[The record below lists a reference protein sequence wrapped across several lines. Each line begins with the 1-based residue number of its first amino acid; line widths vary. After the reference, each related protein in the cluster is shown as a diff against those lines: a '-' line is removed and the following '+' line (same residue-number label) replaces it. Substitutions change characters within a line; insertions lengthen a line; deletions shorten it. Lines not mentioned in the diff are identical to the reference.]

1 MTIETEGATPSI
13 PTSSSTSRSP
23 ASPGPGTHTQV
34 MATRMTS
41 SRLIGRVAELAE
53 LEAALRDAASGHPS
67 LAFVAGE
74 SGVGKSRMVAEF
86 ARHARDAG
94 ARVAIGDCVELGDE
108 ELPYAPIVS
117 VLRSLAREGDAV
129 LETLPPGVR
138 AELATLLPELGG
150 GAWPAGAEP
159 LRANE
164 TTLGQ
169 PRLFEALL
177 TLLDHLGREQPFALV
192 LEDIHWADRSTR
204 AFLVFLGRSLWSE
217 RVLVVAT
224 YRSDE
229 LHRRHP
235 LRPLLAE
242 LERDTR
248 SRRIELTR
256 LTRQELADLLAD
268 ILGGPPDEELVER
281 LYARSEGNPLFTE
294 ELLAARLDGRG
305 GLPTTL
311 RDALMVRVER
321 LSQPAQEVLRLL
333 SAARVLSHDVLADA
347 SGLGGAELRAV
358 VREAAESNV
367 IVADER
373 GRYQFRHALLRE
385 VVHDDLLP
393 GEHAELHLALAR
405 ALETQA
411 AETGEDAI
419 VTAGIAH
426 HYLSAGCQREALVAS
441 VRAAGFAERVH
452 AHGEAGV
459 LLERALDLWRR
470 VPDAAEQ
477 IGTDRIELVRR
488 ASRALIND
496 GAHPR
501 AEALLKQAV
510 AEVDEQRDP
519 RLAAELLELLSRAQ
533 WSLGRAEDARAS
545 VASAVALLP
554 EDEDRSPERARI
566 LSRQAKIA
574 MLQGRFSEVLPS
586 ARAALAAATEA
597 DAAPRADALN
607 AMGLALILLGD
618 VEEGS
623 EHLHEA
629 IAVSPVGFERTSAW
643 ANLADAL
650 HLVGRSHEALDA
662 AERGLA
668 DTTGPVRGSDWLTMT
683 KGEIQWDLGDWA
695 AARRNLPPGDR
706 RHVGITFAYTELKRA
721 EVALAD
727 ADHEAVRTSLDRIA
741 DLVAGSREPQFIG
754 LAGSLRG
761 ELERRCGD
769 LAAARTAV
777 DDALDAI
784 EFCSEDLSRI
794 SRLAETGAWI
804 EADAAQR
811 ARDLG
816 DDEAEREA
824 IARAEGFLMRA
835 EACAA
840 DGRPVEVARLAV
852 TRSHLARARGTADP
866 ALDAAAAEAWRE
878 LDRPY
883 PAAIAELQRAD
894 TLASRGERDAAAAQ
908 LAEVLAFA
916 GDRGAAWLRAEAE
929 GLATRARLTVGA
941 AAGPEAP
948 PDREPAGDDPFGL
961 TPRERQ
967 VLLLVADGAT
977 NREIGAQLFMAEKTA
992 SVHVS
997 RILAKLDVRSRTE
1010 AAAVAHRLGFGGTT
1024 TR

>member
-1 MTIETEGATPSI
+1 
-13 PTSSSTSRSP
+13 
-23 ASPGPGTHTQV
+23 
-34 MATRMTS
+34 MTS

-53 LEAALRDAASGHPS
+53 LEAALRDAADGRPS

-86 ARHARDAG
+86 ARRTRDGG
-94 ARVAIGDCVELGDE
+94 ARVAIGECVELGEE

-129 LETLPPGVR
+129 LDELPAGVR
-138 AELATLLPELGG
+138 AELATLLPELDRG
-150 GAWPAGAEP
+150 GAGRGPEE

-164 TTLGQ
+164 TTRGQ

-177 TLLDHLGREQPFALV
+177 TLLDQLGREQPFALV

-204 AFLVFLGRSLWSE
+204 AFLTFLGRSLWTE
-217 RVLVVAT
+217 RVLVIAT

-248 SRRIELTR
+248 ARRIELTR
-256 LTRQELADLLAD
+256 LTRDELGELLAD
-268 ILGGPPDEELVER
+268 ILGGPPDDELVER

-311 RDALMVRVER
+311 RDALMVRIER
-321 LSQPAQEVLRLL
+321 LSEPAQEVLRLL
-333 SAARVLSHDVLADA
+333 SAARILSHDVLADA
-347 SGLGGAELRAV
+347 SGLGGSELRAV

-367 IVADER
+367 IVADAR

-405 ALETQA
+405 ALEAQL

-441 VRAAGFAERVH
+441 VRAADAAERVH
-452 AHGEAGV
+452 AHGEAGA
-459 LLERALDLWRR
+459 LLERALDLWSR
-470 VPDAAEQ
+470 VPDAMAQ
-477 IGTDRIELVRR
+477 IGCDRIELVRR

-496 GAHPR
+496 GSHGR
-501 AEALLKQAV
+501 AEALLKQAIG
-510 AEVDEQRDP
+510 EVDEERDP
-519 RLAAELLELLSRAQ
+519 RVAAGLLELLSRAQ

-545 VASAVALLP
+545 VTRAVELLP
-554 EDEDRSPERARI
+554 DDEDQSPERARI

-597 DAAPRADALN
+597 DAGPRADALN
-607 AMGLALILLGD
+607 AMGLSLILLGE

-623 EHLHEA
+623 ADLREA

-643 ANLADAL
+643 SNLADAL
-650 HLVGRSHEALDA
+650 HLVGRSDEAIAA
-662 AERGLA
+662 AEQGLEATVGAGSRQRLDDHDPGRDPVGPRRLDGRAPAHVPGRPPPQRHDPRLRRAQARGGRARRRRPRAGAGLA
-668 DTTGPVRGSDWLTMT
+668 RPHRRARGGLAR
-683 KGEIQWDLGDWA
+683 A
-695 AARRNLPPGDR
+695 AVHRAGRVVARRARAPRRRSHRRPRRRRRRPRRDRVLLRGPGADRAAVGDR
-706 RHVGITFAYTELKRA
+706 RVDRGRRRA
-721 EVALAD
+721 
-727 ADHEAVRTSLDRIA
+727 
-741 DLVAGSREPQFIG
+741 
-754 LAGSLRG
+754 
-761 ELERRCGD
+761 
-769 LAAARTAV
+769 
-777 DDALDAI
+777 
-784 EFCSEDLSRI
+784 
-794 SRLAETGAWI
+794 
-804 EADAAQR
+804 
-811 ARDLG
+811 
-816 DDEAEREA
+816 
-824 IARAEGFLMRA
+824 
-835 EACAA
+835 ACA
-840 DGRPVEVARLAV
+840 RPR
-852 TRSHLARARGTADP
+852 RRRGRARG
-866 ALDAAAAEAWRE
+866 
-878 LDRPY
+878 DRPRRGLRDARRGLRRGG
-883 PAAIAELQRAD
+883 PARRGRPARIVARAPCARPRRRAIRRSTLRRPPPGAPCRAP
-894 TLASRGERDAAAAQ
+894 TRRRSRSCGARRRSPSHGDREAAAAQ
-908 LAEVLAFA
+908 LVEVLAA
-916 GDRGAAWLRAEAE
+916 ADTLGAAWLRGEAD
-929 GLATRARLTVGA
+929 GLAARARLPVAAGGVTEIAPEPAA
-941 AAGPEAP
+941 AAG
-948 PDREPAGDDPFGL
+948 DPFGL

-967 VLLLVADGAT
+967 VLALVADGAT
-977 NREIGAQLFMAEKTA
+977 NREIGAQLYMAEKTA

-1010 AAAVAHRLGFGGTT
+1010 AAAVAHRFGFGETT

>member
-1 MTIETEGATPSI
+1 
-13 PTSSSTSRSP
+13 
-23 ASPGPGTHTQV
+23 
-34 MATRMTS
+34 MTS

-53 LEAALRDAASGHPS
+53 LEAALHDAAAGRPS

-86 ARHARDAG
+86 ARRRRDGG
-94 ARVAIGDCVELGDE
+94 ARVAIGECVELGEE

-117 VLRSLAREGDAV
+117 VLRSLARDGDAV

-150 GAWPAGAEP
+150 GAWAAGPEP

-204 AFLVFLGRSLWSE
+204 AFLVFLGRSLWTE
-217 RVLVVAT
+217 RVLVIAT

-248 SRRIELTR
+248 ARRIELTR
-256 LTRQELADLLAD
+256 LTHDELTDLLED
-268 ILGGPPDEELVER
+268 ILGGPPDAELVER

-311 RDALMVRVER
+311 RDALMVRIER
-321 LSQPAQEVLRLL
+321 LSEPAQEVLRLL
-333 SAARVLSHDVLADA
+333 SAARVISHDVLADA
-347 SGLGGAELRAV
+347 SGLGGAELRTV

-367 IVADER
+367 IVADAR

-405 ALETQA
+405 ALEAQVA
-411 AETGEDAI
+411 VSGEDAI
-419 VTAGIAH
+419 ITAGIAH

-441 VRAAGFAERVH
+441 VRAADAAERVH
-452 AHGEAGV
+452 AHGEAGA
-459 LLERALDLWRR
+459 LLERALDLWSR
-470 VPDAAEQ
+470 VPDAVEET
-477 IGTDRIELVRR
+477 GCDRVELVRR
-488 ASRALIND
+488 AGRALIND
-496 GAHPR
+496 GSHPR
-501 AEALLKQAV
+501 AEALLKQALGDI
-510 AEVDEQRDP
+510 DEQQDP
-519 RLAAELLELLSRAQ
+519 RLAAGLLELLSRAQ

-545 VASAVALLP
+545 VARAVDLLP
-554 EDEDRSPERARI
+554 ADEAQSPERARI
-566 LSRQAKIA
+566 FSRQAKIA
-574 MLQGRFSEVLPS
+574 MLQGRFSEVLPA

-597 DAAPRADALN
+597 DAGPRADALN
-607 AMGLALILLGD
+607 AMGLSLVLLGE
-618 VEEGS
+618 VEEGRAN
-623 EHLHEA
+623 LREA
-629 IAVSPVGFERTSAW
+629 IEISPVGFERTSAW

-650 HLVGRSHEALDA
+650 HLVGRSREGYAA
-662 AERGLA
+662 AEQGLA
-668 DTTGPVRGSDWLTMT
+668 DTTGPGRGSDWLTMT
-683 KGEIQWDLGDWA
+683 LGEIGWDLGQWA
-695 AARRNLPPGDR
+695 AARRRLPPGDR
-706 RHVGITFAYTELKRA
+706 RHVGITFAYVELKRA

-727 ADHEAVRTSLDRIA
+727 AEHEAVRASLDRVT
-741 DLVAGSREPQFIG
+741 DLVMGSREPQFIG

-761 ELERRCGD
+761 ELERRGGD
-769 LAAARTAV
+769 LVAARAAV

-794 SRLAETGAWI
+794 ARLSETGAWI

-816 DDEAEREA
+816 DAEAEREA
-824 IARAEGFLMRA
+824 IARGEGFVMRA

-840 DGRPVEVARLAV
+840 SEGRPVEVSRLASA
-852 TRSHLARARGTADP
+852 RAHLARARGAADP
-866 ALDAAAAEAWRE
+866 ELDAAAAAAWRAVE
-878 LDRPY
+878 RPY
-883 PAAIAELQRAD
+883 NAAIAELQRAE
-894 TLASRGERDAAAAQ
+894 TLASRGDREGAAAQ
-908 LAEVLAFA
+908 LAEVLSAA
-916 GDRGAAWLRAEAE
+916 STLGAVWLRAEAG
-929 GLATRARLTVGA
+929 GLAARARLAVA
-941 AAGPEAP
+941 AAEEVVTEVAP
-948 PDREPAGDDPFGL
+948 DTANAAGDPFGL

-967 VLLLVADGAT
+967 VLALVADGAT
-977 NREIGAQLFMAEKTA
+977 NREIGAQLYMAEKTA

-1010 AAAVAHRLGFGGTT
+1010 AAAVAHRFGFGETT

>member
-1 MTIETEGATPSI
+1 
-13 PTSSSTSRSP
+13 
-23 ASPGPGTHTQV
+23 
-34 MATRMTS
+34 MTS

-53 LEAALRDAASGHPS
+53 LEAALHDAAAGRPS

-86 ARHARDAG
+86 ARRTRDGG
-94 ARVAIGDCVELGDE
+94 ARVAIGECVELGEE

-117 VLRSLAREGDAV
+117 VLRSLARDGDAV
-129 LETLPPGVR
+129 LESLPPGVR

-150 GAWPAGAEP
+150 GAWPAAPEP

-204 AFLVFLGRSLWSE
+204 AFLVFLGRSLWTE
-217 RVLVVAT
+217 RVLVIAT

-248 SRRIELTR
+248 ARRIELTR
-256 LTRQELADLLAD
+256 LTRDELADLLDD
-268 ILGGPPDEELVER
+268 ILGGAPDDELVER

-311 RDALMVRVER
+311 RDALMVRIER
-321 LSQPAQEVLRLL
+321 LSEPAQEVLRLL
-333 SAARVLSHDVLADA
+333 SAARVISHDVLADA
-347 SGLGGAELRAV
+347 SGLGGAELRTV

-405 ALETQA
+405 ALEAQA
-411 AETGEDAI
+411 AETEDDPI
-419 VTAGIAH
+419 LTAGIAH

-441 VRAAGFAERVH
+441 VRAADAAERVH
-452 AHGEAGV
+452 AHGEAGA
-459 LLERALDLWRR
+459 LLERALDLWSR
-470 VPDAAEQ
+470 VPDAMEQ
-477 IGTDRIELVRR
+477 VGCDRSELVRR
-488 ASRALIND
+488 AARALIND
-496 GAHPR
+496 GSHVR
-501 AEALLKQAV
+501 AEALLKQALGGI
-510 AEVDEQRDP
+510 DEQQQP
-519 RLAAELLELLSRAQ
+519 RLADGLLELLSRAQ
-533 WSLGRAEDARAS
+533 WSLGRAEEARA
-545 VASAVALLP
+545 AVARAVELLP
-554 EDEDRSPERARI
+554 EDEAQSPERARI
-566 LSRQAKIA
+566 FSRQAKIA
-574 MLQGRFSEVLPS
+574 MLQGRFSEVLPA
-586 ARAALAAATEA
+586 ARAALAAASEV
-597 DAAPRADALN
+597 DAGPRADALN
-607 AMGLALILLGD
+607 AMGLSLVLLGE

-623 EHLHEA
+623 ANLREA
-629 IAVSPVGFERTSAW
+629 IEISPVGFERTSAW
-643 ANLADAL
+643 ANLAGAL
-650 HLVGRSHEALDA
+650 HLVGRSREAYAVA
-662 AERGLA
+662 AQGLA
-668 DTTGPVRGSDWLTMT
+668 ETTGPGRGSDWLTMT
-683 KGEIQWDLGDWA
+683 LGEIGWDLGEWT
-695 AARRNLPPGDR
+695 AARRRLPPGDR
-706 RHVGITFAYTELKRA
+706 RHVGITFAYVELKRA

-727 ADHEAVRTSLDRIA
+727 ADHEAVRTSLDRTA
-741 DLVAGSREPQFIG
+741 DLVMGSREPQFIG

-761 ELERRCGD
+761 ELERRGGD
-769 LAAARTAV
+769 LVAARAAV
-777 DDALDAI
+777 DDGLDAI

-794 SRLAETGAWI
+794 ARMSETGAWI

-816 DDEAEREA
+816 DGEAEREA
-824 IARAEGFLMRA
+824 ISRAEGFVLRA
-835 EACAA
+835 EACASE
-840 DGRPVEVARLAV
+840 DRPVEAARLASA
-852 TRSHLARARGTADP
+852 RAHLARANGAADP
-866 ALDAAAAEAWRE
+866 ELDAAAAAEWRALE
-878 LDRPY
+878 RPY
-883 PAAIAELQRAD
+883 EAAIAELQRAE
-894 TLASRGERDAAAAQ
+894 TLVSRGDREAAAAQ
-908 LAEVLAFA
+908 LAEVLATA
-916 GDRGAAWLRAEAE
+916 GSLGAVWLRAEAE
-929 GLATRARLTVGA
+929 GLAARARLPMA
-941 AAGPEAP
+941 ATGTATTTEVAP
-948 PDREPAGDDPFGL
+948 DSGDPFGL

-967 VLLLVADGAT
+967 VLALVADGAT
-977 NREIGAQLFMAEKTA
+977 NREIGAQLYMAEKTA

-1010 AAAVAHRLGFGGTT
+1010 AAAVAHRLGFGETT